1 MSYQVLRTVLYAYMI
16 NRRIRKKIK
25 KRKPFELTDPSVP
38 SGFFFSCSCRFNGA
52 GSFGEAMDSSFSP
65 GHSSPHSF
73 GGRHEWSPPMA
84 SFGAHPPPPRGGG
97 GRRGDVGGGGGG
109 MSSSS
114 SPPSIVG
121 FNPPPAHAQ
130 SVNVGGA
137 VGGGC
142 CRSDAGREILSILS
156 ASRQQQARS
165 WLGMSPPDR
174 AANPVRHDLRFQRRE
189 AADTTAY
196 GGNYSGTGTGTA
208 RVGIFESSVR

>member
-1 MSYQVLRTVLYAYMI
+1 MCAPQPTRVCPVPAPHATVSFGGASANQRRPRRGGI
-16 NRRIRKKIK
+16 NG
-25 KRKPFELTDPSVP
+25 P
-38 SGFFFSCSCRFNGA
+38 

-84 SFGAHPPPPRGGG
+84 SFGATHQPSRPS
-97 GRRGDVGGGGGG
+97 DVG
-109 MSSSS
+109 SASS

-130 SVNVGGA
+130 SVVNVGGA
-137 VGGGC
+137 IGG

-156 ASRQQQARS
+156 ARRQEQARS

-174 AANPVRHDLRFQRRE
+174 AANPVSHDLRFQQRQRE
-189 AADTTAY
+189 AESAY
-196 GGNYSGTGTGTA
+196 GGGVGVPTTRGGNYPGTA
-208 RVGIFESSVR
+208 GWNR